1 VSDNPPQ
8 RVLAEAIDFAGYKPQ
23 FSRPVGRV
31 TPLGEAFFHKTG
43 EALQCICLGF
53 AVLFLPRSD
62 RDSAVCRIVCHGRR
76 SASHLDPAFRLAD
89 QWRPGQC
96 TKTRSLHRTLRI
108 LLSNLKDV
116 AAHVTKRSG
125 YNGAFTVLQTVD
137 TVTLARSARVSAN
150 DWSASMEIVHSLCIV
165 TDRSSTPILISKI
178 LKINLIRRQET
189 RFKKRISD
197 HPVKT
202 FTGHGEMR

>member
-1 VSDNPPQ
+1 MAAGSVHQNPLPPPHTPNLAFKLKRRRGASDQ
-8 RVLAEAIDFAGYKPQ
+8 
-23 FSRPVGRV
+23 
-31 TPLGEAFFHKTG
+31 
-43 EALQCICLGF
+43 
-53 AVLFLPRSD
+53 
-62 RDSAVCRIVCHGRR
+62 
-76 SASHLDPAFRLAD
+76 
-89 QWRPGQC
+89 
-96 TKTRSLHRTLRI
+96 
-108 LLSNLKDV
+108 
-116 AAHVTKRSG
+116 RSG